1 LFDYNEKIHRE
12 NKCVTTCGQRYGT
25 DYLSTMLGDKFVNKR
40 ITPEENNA
48 FFNSGTIAYQFAN
61 NDEITRRVMEAG
73 GCKLAVVTNKISQ
86 ETGIYSLFKDG
97 VDIMYYETQED
108 AARKIKLL
116 LEDDFLRNALAENIY
131 DKINKHHRASTRC
144 QQIINILKK

>member
-1 LFDYNEKIHRE
+1 
-12 NKCVTTCGQRYGT
+12 
-25 DYLSTMLGDKFVNKR
+25 
-40 ITPEENNA
+40 
-48 FFNSGTIAYQFAN
+48 
-61 NDEITRRVMEAG
+61 MEAG